1 MTSPVTT
8 TPATQ
13 RCSPAA
19 ARRIRLGAILA
30 AAVSNLVLWV
40 IAVPVGGS
48 TLDVRQGDGTMSVGA
63 VAVVLV
69 TALAGFAGWA
79 LLAVLESRTQQARK
93 TWTAI
98 AIVFL
103 AFSLLGPL
111 GQGIGLTAKLV
122 LTAMHL
128 TAGAV
133 LIPQLARTARC

>member
-1 MTSPVTT
+1 MIPPMTT
-8 TPATQ
+8 TTSTQ
-13 RCSPAA
+13 RCSPA

-30 AAVSNLVLWV
+30 ASISTLVLWV
-40 IAVPVGGS
+40 MAVPVGGS
-48 TLDVRQGDGTMSVGA
+48 TLDVRQGDGTMTVGA
-63 VAVVLV
+63 IVVVLV
-69 TALAGFAGWA
+69 TALAGFAGWG

-111 GQGIGLTAKLV
+111 GQGIGLTTKLV

-133 LIPQLARTARC
+133 LIPQLARTARGG